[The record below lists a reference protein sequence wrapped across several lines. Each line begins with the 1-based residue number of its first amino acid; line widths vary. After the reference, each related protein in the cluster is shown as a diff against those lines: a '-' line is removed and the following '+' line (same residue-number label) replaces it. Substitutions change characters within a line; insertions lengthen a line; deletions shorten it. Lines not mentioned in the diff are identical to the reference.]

1 MKKPACEGDE
11 KPAHTAEPKDEFSKL
26 EQQYDSASIEDRDRL
41 HPDFIQAIRRKH
53 PGFVE
58 ETWQALR
65 NGDSLK
71 ATLHH
76 SMKRVLDRPDLSVGR
91 KTNARE
97 DAEAAMWLFGELLR
111 EDLEPKDIR
120 GHGYELATRTLFIG
134 LRAGLST
141 EEVDALQ
148 ARFMSDR
155 QRKLGKTP
163 KGEKPGVA
171 HAKELACEIAKENS
185 QLSSAEIAE
194 EIPNRWRLKGVACP
208 KPEWLVRLVR
218 KWRRNGA
225 IPPQTHPR
233 RRRTYP
239 LRRVSPRMK
248 FFQV

>member
-1 MKKPACEGDE
+1 MKKPAVDGESDKLRALTEGPED
-11 KPAHTAEPKDEFSKL
+11 
-26 EQQYDSASIEDRDRL
+26 QYDSASIEERDRL
-41 HPDFIQAIRRKH
+41 HPYFMRALRKKH
-53 PGFVE
+53 PGLLE
-58 ETWQALR
+58 KTWRALR
-65 NGDSLK
+65 SGDGLK
-71 ATLHH
+71 VTLRH
-76 SMKRVLDRPDLSVGR
+76 SMKRVLDRHDLSAGR

-97 DAEAAMWLFGELLR
+97 DADAAMWLIDELQR
-111 EDLEPKDIR
+111 NDLKPKTMR
-120 GHGYELATRTLFIG
+120 GHGYELATRMLFVG
-134 LRAGLST
+134 LRAGFSPK
-141 EEVDALQ
+141 EVENLH

-155 QRKLGKTP
+155 QRDLGKTP

-171 HAKELACEIAKENS
+171 HAKELACEIAKVNS

-239 LRRVSPRMK
+239 LRRVSPR
-248 FFQV
+248 